1 MSALHPR
8 FDEQEALRLIE
19 NRYRNTTKMFPIT
32 LRQLSNNADFR
43 KVISKLRG
51 AGWKDWHILL
61 AVTNV
66 RLNSLVDTRDPR
78 YKELM
83 RAAMKRGETTEDPV
97 APDTAFDEKKP

>member
-1 MSALHPR
+1 
-8 FDEQEALRLIE
+8 
-19 NRYRNTTKMFPIT
+19 MFPIT